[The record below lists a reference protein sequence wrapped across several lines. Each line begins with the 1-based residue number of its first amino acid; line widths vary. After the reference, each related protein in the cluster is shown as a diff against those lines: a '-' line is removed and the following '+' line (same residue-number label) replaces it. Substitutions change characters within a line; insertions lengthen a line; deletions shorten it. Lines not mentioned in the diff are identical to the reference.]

1 MNMLKRIKVKR
12 SWVPLFMVKAKGKR
26 HAKKNLVVLEN
37 GTARSPYLLERRY
50 AYVEFREKL
59 IRMAEREISPLTIKQ
74 FELGERIK
82 VENEK
87 LALCNSK
94 LSKLERV
101 ETGSQYRRKISLE
114 SEKERL
120 SLTLSDLEADKQ
132 CVNDNI
138 HALQQEVEHILEQQL
153 GNLQSKAYVYILGA
167 DEKEKMFKHY
177 LEMNDVARDSFADL
191 IPVNIFA

>member
-12 SWVPLFMVKAKGKR
+12 SWAPLFMVKAKGKR

-59 IRMAEREISPLTIKQ
+59 IRMAEKEISPLIIKQ
-74 FELGERIK
+74 SELGERIK

-94 LSKLERV
+94 LSKLERI

-120 SLTLSDLEADKQ
+120 SLTLSKLEADKQ

-177 LEMNDVARDSFADL
+177 LEMSDVARDSFADL
-191 IPVNIFA
+191 VPVNIFA

>member
-1 MNMLKRIKVKR
+1 MSVTKSINDCIE
-12 SWVPLFMVKAKGKR
+12 SA
-26 HAKKNLVVLEN
+26 
-37 GTARSPYLLERRY
+37 
-50 AYVEFREKL
+50 
-59 IRMAEREISPLTIKQ
+59 
-74 FELGERIK
+74 IK

-87 LALCNSK
+87 LALCISK

-101 ETGSQYRRKISLE
+101 ETGSQYRRKINLE

-120 SLTLSDLEADKQ
+120 SLTLSNLEADKQ